1 MPNKLVAENLQ
12 LRDRLV
18 QLLEQAQR
26 NQQIMRRHQA
36 FDLKFIGANTLHEL
50 INCIFETLSES
61 SQLDVITLC
70 LIDSD
75 YDIRRI
81 MADLSLETSEF
92 PNLLF
97 IDRATDIGTLLPD
110 LHKPVLSTYDSE
122 KHAAIF
128 PPQVLLPASAAVVP
142 LRRQGRLIGC
152 LCLGS
157 LVAERFADG
166 MATDFIEHLGSII
179 AICLENVINN
189 ERLKRIG
196 LTDSLTG
203 VNNRRYLENRLE
215 EEIGRTQRG
224 ETSLSCLYIDIDH
237 FKKIN
242 DTLGHQAGDEV
253 LREIAMRIKAEL
265 RLSDAL
271 ARFGG
276 EEFIVLLIDAP
287 LLHAMVVAER
297 IRANIANKRIT
308 LSDGKQQSVTVSIG
322 LTELR
327 PQDRL
332 LEVEK
337 IAPLLLSRADGALY
351 QAKNTGRNRVVS
363 ANPVGA

>member
-1 MPNKLVAENLQ
+1 MPDKLDAENSQ

-18 QLLEQAQR
+18 ELLEQAQR

-36 FDLKFIGANTLHEL
+36 LDLKFIGANTLQEL
-50 INCIFETLSES
+50 IHCIFDTLSES
-61 SQLDVITLC
+61 SQLDVVTLC

-75 YDIRRI
+75 HDIRRI
-81 MADLSLETSEF
+81 MADLSLEQSAF

-97 IDRATDIGTLLPD
+97 LERDLDIGVLLPA
-110 LHKPVLSTYDSE
+110 LHKPVLSRYDRE
-122 KHAAIF
+122 KHATMF
-128 PPQVLLPASAAVVP
+128 PPQVLPPASVAVVP
-142 LRRQGRLIGC
+142 LLRQGRLIGC

-157 LVAERFADG
+157 LVADRFADG
-166 MATDFIEHLGSII
+166 MATDFIGHLGSII

-203 VNNRRYLENRLE
+203 VNNRRYLERRLD
-215 EEIGRTQRG
+215 EEIGRTRRN
-224 ETSLSCLYIDIDH
+224 ETPLSCLYIDIDH
-237 FKKIN
+237 FKNIN
-242 DTLGHQAGDEV
+242 DTLGHLAGDEV
-253 LREIAMRIKAEL
+253 LQEIAIRIKAEL

-276 EEFIVLLIDAP
+276 EEFVVLLIEAP

-297 IRANIANKRIT
+297 IRGSIANRVVT
-308 LSDGKQQSVTVSIG
+308 LADGTMQLVTVSIG

-327 PQDRL
+327 PQDRQL
-332 LEVEK
+332 TVEK